1 MAFDETDLS
10 WPVLYLWNLFGWLK
24 SLLPV
29 WLLLWAL
36 KYLYEDTWWWE
47 DGFLDIPLG
56 SFLVIVMFVAAYDTY
71 DFIGERNKI
80 ETHSV
85 ARVEHEST
93 E

>member
-10 WPVLYLWNLFGWLK
+10 WPVLYLWNLFGWMK

-29 WLLLWAL
+29 WLMVWLGKTYVFESWN
-36 KYLYEDTWWWE
+36 DSFM
-47 DGFLDIPLG
+47 DIHFLGWIG
-56 SFLVIVMFVAAYDTY
+56 ICMFVAAYDMY

-80 ETHSV
+80 ETHTV

-93 E
+93 K